1 MKMRRWG
8 WRYSELYCEVHPTSA
23 KIPTEDVASWCLGL
37 INISCFAPEK
47 SLWYSEADLQRR
59 IRRLSGCSAHRCSGF
74 LLLQVGSHRHRET
87 PQQKKK
93 IMIFLWWN
101 VSIKLMDKRLNLWD
115 LFSSISFVSIFL
127 SGSCSARATTST
139 STCSRPS
146 SSGVWLC
153 SSKIQCCLQ
162 TKARITAPCPRW
174 GCSTVRTR
182 LLHIY

>member
-1 MKMRRWG
+1 MPRTDQYFMFCSR
-8 WRYSELYCEVHPTSA
+8 
-23 KIPTEDVASWCLGL
+23 KITLILWSWSTASDT
-37 INISCFAPEK
+37 A
-47 SLWYSEADLQRR
+47 SLWLLCSSLLWFSAASGR
-59 IRRLSGCSAHRCSGF
+59 ITSTSGNSSA
-74 LLLQVGSHRHRET
+74 E
-87 PQQKKK
+87 KENYD
-93 IMIFLWWN
+93 FLWWN

-115 LFSSISFVSIFL
+115 LFSSISFVTIFL
-127 SGSCSARATTST
+127 LGSCSARATTST

-174 GCSTVRTR
+174 GCSTVWTR